1 MNKHSFLYFHNAFA
15 FYNASYNFA
24 LYANSC
30 HLEKASAQ
38 VSIES
43 AVSFMEMVL
52 LCVASYLLI
61 LEAAFTRAGRADIIK
76 GEPC

>member
-1 MNKHSFLYFHNAFA
+1 MNYFHNAFA
-15 FYNASYNFA
+15 FYYALYNFA
-24 LYANSC
+24 LYANSY

-38 VSIES
+38 VLVES

-61 LEAAFTRAGRADIIK
+61 LEAAFTRG
-76 GEPC
+76 G